1 MPITIPSPEEV
12 GGYYDTLGP
21 FYQIVWGDSIHFGY
35 WDDPADVGVSMARA
49 QQRFTDLMI
58 EQMALG
64 PGQRALDV
72 GCGTGRPGIRL
83 AQRSGGHVTGITVS
97 QSQLAQARAN
107 AQTAGAEN
115 IRFELVNAMDLPYSD
130 GAFDAA
136 WAFESIFHMP
146 SRLRVFEEMRRVVR
160 PGGRVVVADFVW
172 TTPLTDEQIAVVY
185 PAFAVGDLGSLDAYI
200 GDLKRAGLRDIR
212 CRDVTA
218 NTIRP
223 SNRATFAAM
232 SSAEGRDQLAEA
244 FGPERAAG
252 FADGWAAIQAIN
264 ETLAYVVLTAE
275 V

>member
-1 MPITIPSPEEV
+1 MTITIPTPAEV
-12 GGYYDTLGP
+12 GSYYDTLGP

-35 WDDPADVGVSMARA
+35 WDDPTDADIAMAQA

-58 EQMALG
+58 EQMALE

-83 AQRSGGHVTGITVS
+83 AQRTGAHITGITVS
-97 QSQLAQARAN
+97 QSQLVQARAN
-107 AQTAGAEN
+107 AQDTRTQN
-115 IRFELVNAMDLPYSD
+115 IDFELVNAMELPYPD
-130 GAFDAA
+130 ATFDAA

-172 TTPLTDEQIAVVY
+172 ITPLTDAQIAVVY
-185 PAFAVGDLGSLDAYI
+185 PAFAVGDLGSLDAYV
-200 GDLKRAGLRDIR
+200 GDLKQAGLHNIH
-212 CRDVTA
+212 CRDVTL

-232 SSAEGRDQLAEA
+232 NSDAGRRLLTEA

-252 FADGWAAIQAIN
+252 FAQGWAAIQTIN